1 MPAQSNDEQFP
12 CVSKAVCRQMALEQP
27 AQGPPTDAVVVM
39 MLAHDDPSIQQHKNN
54 KITGMGHTA

>member
-1 MPAQSNDEQFP
+1 
-12 CVSKAVCRQMALEQP
+12 MALEQP